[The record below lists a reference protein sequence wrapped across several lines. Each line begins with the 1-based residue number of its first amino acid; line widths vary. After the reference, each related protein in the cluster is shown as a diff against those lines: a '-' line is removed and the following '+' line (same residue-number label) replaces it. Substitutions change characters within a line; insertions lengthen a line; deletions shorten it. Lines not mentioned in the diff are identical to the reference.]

1 MEMEHDWLAVGW
13 KALVTRGVIGIV
25 LGVMAMVWPIGTA
38 IALALLF
45 GVWALADGVSSIW
58 QAFQPDARGRVWLG
72 LMGALALI
80 AAFYAIFRPAA
91 SAVALTW
98 VLGIWL
104 IVRGIFE
111 LVGAFASTVAT
122 PRWLLALGGVLS
134 LLLGFLFTANPGTGA
149 VAVAFWLGL
158 TALAWGAAMVA
169 VGLVVRHQARASS
182 PTHTGPAAEPPASPA

>member
-1 MEMEHDWLAVGW
+1 
-13 KALVTRGVIGIV
+13 
-25 LGVMAMVWPIGTA
+25 
-38 IALALLF
+38 
-45 GVWALADGVSSIW
+45 
-58 QAFQPDARGRVWLG
+58 
-72 LMGALALI
+72 MGALALI

-149 VAVAFWLGL
+149 AGRVLARPDSTRLGRRHGGRGARREAPGTGQLPYPHRTGSRAPGL
-158 TALAWGAAMVA
+158 TRLGARHGGQGVGAAVDVWPA
-169 VGLVVRHQARASS
+169 PSLAAGASS
-182 PTHTGPAAEPPASPA
+182 ARSGHTPGRCRSAPG